1 MATHM
6 VPQDVEAE
14 DKLVG
19 FLSLKQFIMT
29 VLGIGFGY
37 LTFFFFTKI
46 HPLAALIWLPPT
58 LVFFVLGLYQRKD
71 QPIEVFLASAL
82 TFYFKPR
89 KRKWDQEG
97 HEDQVVITAPPV
109 VEHHYTKDFTGSE
122 AASRLQSLSTMMDS
136 RGWASKRHADWQ
148 NPQLATAAESENRL
162 VQPAEAPGQMAFQQN
177 YMQPADVM
185 DESSS
190 LVARDFEHKI
200 AQVDTSARSQAI
212 QIMELAKSDAS
223 SAEEGIVLPPKHRN
237 DIHQRVI
244 QPLVDKSET
253 ETSAQSEQA
262 DLQVAAPANRAP
274 QKTSA
279 PKSVTNKAT
288 NGTPKEHVTEDGS
301 VEISLH

>member
-97 HEDQVVITAPPV
+97 HEDQVIITAPPV
-109 VEHHYTKDFTGSE
+109 IEHHYTKDFTGSE

-148 NPQLATAAESENRL
+148 NPKLATAAESENRL

-190 LVARDFEHKI
+190 LVAREFENKI
-200 AQVDTSARSQAI
+200 TQADNTRSNHVIQLIEDARTETAT
-212 QIMELAKSDAS
+212 
-223 SAEEGIVLPPKHRN
+223 EENIVLPPKAPVN
-237 DIHQRVI
+237 INQRII
-244 QPLVDKSET
+244 QPPEDASY
-253 ETSAQSEQA
+253 SS
-262 DLQVAAPANRAP
+262 AP
-274 QKTSA
+274 QATAATLQNSPQEITA
-279 PKSVTNKAT
+279 TPPKSAT
-288 NGTPKEHVTEDGS
+288 QGRPGALKEHVTEDGS

>member
-46 HPLAALIWLPPT
+46 HPIAALIWLPPT

-97 HEDQVVITAPPV
+97 HEDQVIITAPPV

-122 AASRLQSLSTMMDS
+122 AASRLQNLSTMMDS

-162 VQPAEAPGQMAFQQN
+162 VQPAEAPGQMALQQT

-190 LVARDFEHKI
+190 LVAREFEHKI
-200 AQVDTSARSQAI
+200 SEADTSARSRAI
-212 QIMELAKSDAS
+212 QVMDLAKNDTSTD
-223 SAEEGIVLPPKHRN
+223 EEIVLPQKHRS

-244 QPLVDKSET
+244 QPLVDEP
-253 ETSAQSEQA
+253 A
-262 DLQVAAPANRAP
+262 DEAPAPLAQVASAATVPAKQP
-274 QKTSA
+274 SQKMPETKAIDS
-279 PKSVTNKAT
+279 KAT
-288 NGTPKEHVTEDGS
+288 KGTPKEHVTEDGS

>member
-97 HEDQVVITAPPV
+97 HEDQVIITAPPV
-109 VEHHYTKDFTGSE
+109 VEHHFTKDFTGSE
-122 AASRLQSLSTMMDS
+122 AASRLQNLSTMMDS

-162 VQPAEAPGQMAFQQN
+162 VQPAEAPGQAGLQQT

-185 DESSS
+185 DETSS
-190 LVARDFEHKI
+190 LVAREFENKI
-200 AQVDTSARSQAI
+200 TQADTSARSRAI
-212 QIMELAKSDAS
+212 QVMDLAKNDAS
-223 SAEEGIVLPPKHRN
+223 LDEEIVLPPKHRS

-244 QPLVDKSET
+244 QPLEDKPAIET
-253 ETSAQSEQA
+253 PAQPEQA
-262 DLQVAAPANRAP
+262 VGSVIAPRKQP
-274 QKTSA
+274 SQKTSESKA
-279 PKSVTNKAT
+279 VANKAT
-288 NGTPKEHVTEDGS
+288 SSTPKEHVTEDGS